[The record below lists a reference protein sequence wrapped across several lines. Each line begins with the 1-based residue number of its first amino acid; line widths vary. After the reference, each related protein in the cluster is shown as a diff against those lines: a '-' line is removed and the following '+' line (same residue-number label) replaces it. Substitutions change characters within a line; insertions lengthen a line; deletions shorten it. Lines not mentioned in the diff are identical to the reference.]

1 MPATFTYSP
10 VQPLKGLQETRMVTL
25 SYRALS
31 PHGDGVLSV
40 FKGIK
45 SVTQTANS
53 SLLTGHSSYTFSAK
67 EKDSETGL
75 SYFGSRYYSSD
86 LSVWLSVD
94 PQASKYPSLSPY
106 VYCANNPVRCV
117 DPDGEEIW
125 IIGEDGS
132 RIKYVQGMTY
142 EGHDESISN
151 KVKALNQMNST
162 KNGRRLL
169 DKLTSSNNFYS
180 ITDNIDGG
188 SDTKD
193 AYFCANDL
201 TNGKAGG
208 AIITQGI
215 NDLRTIS
222 HELFHAY
229 QDECGQGGSSVH
241 NEVEAMLFQTSVIT
255 EYGWNNKTSFPA
267 SPLLGNVK
275 AYNNIVDDLL
285 DGYSPKNINNVI
297 NYFKKYSGANKAGTY
312 KNYPPKLSNQSRDII
327 QDFYPLLPWKK

>member
-1 MPATFTYSP
+1 MEPTLTYCPFLSSFTAGPFSACSHNARRFH
-10 VQPLKGLQETRMVTL
+10 LW
-25 SYRALS
+25 
-31 PHGDGVLSV
+31 
-40 FKGIK
+40 
-45 SVTQTANS
+45 
-53 SLLTGHSSYTFSAK
+53 SYTFSAK
-67 EKDSETGL
+67 ERDPETGL

-86 LSVWLSVD
+86 LGIWLSVD
-94 PQASKYPSLSPY
+94 PQAGKYPSLSPY
-106 VYCANNPVRCV
+106 VYCANNPVKLV
-117 DPDGEEIW
+117 DPNGEEIW

-151 KVKALNQMNST
+151 KVNTLNQMNST

-180 ITDNIDGG
+180 IIDNIDDC

-201 TNGKAGG
+201 IKGKAGG

-229 QDECGQGGSSVH
+229 QDECGQGGNSVH

-255 EYGWNNKTSFPA
+255 EYGWNNNTYFPA

-275 AYNNIVDDLL
+275 SYNDIVDDLL
-285 DGYSPKNINNVI
+285 DGYSSNKINKVV
-297 NYFKKYSGANKAGTY
+297 NYFKEYSGANKAGTY
-312 KNYPPKLSNQSRDII
+312 ENYPQKRPNQSRDII

>member
-1 MPATFTYSP
+1 M
-10 VQPLKGLQETRMVTL
+10 
-25 SYRALS
+25 
-31 PHGDGVLSV
+31 
-40 FKGIK
+40 
-45 SVTQTANS
+45 
-53 SLLTGHSSYTFSAK
+53 
-67 EKDSETGL
+67 
-75 SYFGSRYYSSD
+75 
-86 LSVWLSVD
+86 
-94 PQASKYPSLSPY
+94 
-106 VYCANNPVRCV
+106 